1 MTLTP
6 FAQPDENGS
15 QYTAKWEGARPWG
28 GVRPDEALER
38 KEEGEDADD
47 ASEGTLRAWIQEDL
61 LVYLFADCD
70 ATRWQA
76 VALRA
81 LAVMRR
87 FCPELL
93 AGRKFLEVDGLR
105 RRAWPTGA
113 FPLEKF
119 DELTACDEREA
130 LLRGLLGYLF
140 PDGSRW
146 LKRGTMRV
154 YLLAR
159 TFQPVLLS
167 TDGSEPGYERM
178 EEIFEGRKLKN
189 RKERDRAR
197 SRWSA
202 RAQKL
207 IRQPVEKN
215 GGRIAMQFGKS
226 ATARANYAAAAK
238 GNGNRRGKMK
248 QIEETRYQKPETRYE
263 NHPD

>member
-1 MTLTP
+1 MHNGH
-6 FAQPDENGS
+6 AQHQENGS

-38 KEEGEDADD
+38 KEEGMADAGE
-47 ASEGTLRAWIQEDL
+47 EGTLRAWIQEDL
-61 LVYLFADCD
+61 LVYLFADGD
-70 ATRWQA
+70 ASRWQD

-87 FCPELL
+87 YCPALL
-93 AGRKFLEVDGLR
+93 AGRKFREVDGLR
-105 RRAWPTGA
+105 QRGGMQAG
-113 FPLEKF
+113 FPMEKF

-140 PDGSRW
+140 PNGRRW

-159 TFQPVLLS
+159 TFQPQLLS
-167 TDGSEPGYERM
+167 THGSEPGYERL
-178 EEIFEGRKLKN
+178 EEIFEGRKLTSK
-189 RKERDRAR
+189 KERDRAR

-207 IRQPVEKN
+207 IRQPVEAN
-215 GGRIAMQFGKS
+215 GGRIALQFGKS
-226 ATARANYAAAAK
+226 ATARANYAAAAA
-238 GNGNRRGKMK
+238 GNGNRRGKRK
-248 QIEETRYQKPETRYE
+248 KSAEIG
-263 NHPD
+263 D